1 MNSPPPSP
9 PRGCGGAESSRP
21 SISDV
26 RVAAVC
32 GSHPETLI
40 LPTNIQY
47 TPGMGTTTGTDTG
60 TIDRPLELLIVGAG
74 LSGIDM
80 AHHVAANFP
89 DWDWEIHDAHS
100 DLGGTWHT
108 FRYPGIRSDSDMATF
123 AFPFKP
129 WPHKGTL
136 GRGEDIKEYIRDA
149 ARECGALERLHTDSW
164 IKNSD
169 WRTDLNLY
177 AVTAVSGGSAGD
189 PADARPASDAA
200 HAAPGAPP
208 ERTIYARRVHY
219 ASGYYSHGHGHR
231 PHFPGEEDFA
241 GEIIHPQAWPEDL
254 DVAGKRIV
262 VIGSGATAI
271 TLVPALEA
279 AGAQVTMLQRSPSYV
294 APLPEVD
301 LISGFWNR
309 ILPRTP
315 ASRAARFHHAVRD
328 MGQYVIAQHLPF
340 VFKTALKLMQR
351 PFLSRREIDEHFT
364 PRYRPWDQRVC
375 KAPGGDFFRAL
386 NGNARVVTDTIDTFT
401 PAGIRT
407 SSGEELAADLI
418 VTATGLDLEAFGGG
432 TLSIDGE
439 ELHLPD
445 QVFYRG
451 IMLAGLPNFSFTVG
465 YVNASWTLRSDMVSR
480 YMVRLWRTGE
490 EFYAPVLPPG
500 RHDRPLLDFDAGYIR
515 RAIGDFPAQGD
526 RSPWRYTQNYLVEL
540 PDLARGDQREDMA
553 FGKRCLEL
561 VGRAAPGPKVR
572 SISSE
577 GRFVAAD
584 LSALPPAEFVIADG
598 RSVRVRRGGPATSGG
613 AGTSGAAGDAGAAP
627 VAGASRAGADT
638 GADAGT
644 TGDLPPL
651 VFIHGIGRSLE
662 DWDDQATL
670 LAGRRRFIAVDIP
683 GFGLSDPAER
693 VTVPDTAALIWRVLE
708 ELGEVDAPDA
718 HAAGHS
724 PAAAGDRPRRVC
736 LVGNSLGGALS
747 MEMTTQH
754 PDRVAAV
761 CLVDS
766 AGFGDRATDLLRL
779 VALPLVGE
787 TNAKLTRH
795 RVLYEPIEHLILR
808 RPGSVTRHRLGVQRT
823 IGRHPA
829 RARTYRNFVR
839 ELGSVRGI
847 SKDWCHDLVDRFRR
861 AAAGVPV
868 QFVWG
873 DADKILPYAQFR
885 AGLEELSDVVMDAAV
900 FDGGGHMPQ
909 LEFPAEFAENLLGFL
924 DRAESGAVAPRGA
937 GKI

>member
-1 MNSPPPSP
+1 M
-9 PRGCGGAESSRP
+9 E
-21 SISDV
+21 
-26 RVAAVC
+26 
-32 GSHPETLI
+32 
-40 LPTNIQY
+40 
-47 TPGMGTTTGTDTG
+47 TTTGTDTG
-60 TIDRPLELLIVGAG
+60 TIDRPLDLLIVGAG

-80 AHHVAANFP
+80 AHHVAENFP
-89 DWDWEIHDAHS
+89 DWDWEIHDVHS

-164 IKNSD
+164 IRNSD

-177 AVTAVSGGSAGD
+177 AVTAVSGGRGTD
-189 PADARPASDAA
+189 DNGGGRPADAE
-200 HAAPGAPP
+200 PGAPA

-219 ASGYYSHGHGHR
+219 ASGYYSHEHGHR
-231 PHFPGEEDFA
+231 PRFPGEEDFR
-241 GEIIHPQAWPEDL
+241 GEIIHPQEWPEDL
-254 DVAGKRIV
+254 DVTDRRIV

-271 TLVPALEA
+271 TLVPALEE

-309 ILPRTP
+309 ILPRKP
-315 ASRAARFHHAVRD
+315 AFRAARFNHAVRD

-351 PFLSRREIDEHFT
+351 PFLSRREINEHFT

-386 NGNARVVTDTIDTFT
+386 NGSARVVTDTIDTFT
-401 PAGIRT
+401 RAGIRT
-407 SSGEELAADLI
+407 TGGEELAADLI

-439 ELHLPD
+439 ELNLPD

-480 YMVRLWRTGE
+480 YMVRLWKTGE

-553 FGKRCLEL
+553 FGERCLEL
-561 VGRAAPGPKVR
+561 VGRAAPGPEVR
-572 SISSE
+572 SISGE
-577 GRFVAAD
+577 GRLVASD

-598 RSVRVRRGGPATSGG
+598 RSVRVRRGGPAPSGG
-613 AGTSGAAGDAGAAP
+613 AETGAGTA
-627 VAGASRAGADT
+627 AGASRGGADSGASRGSSAANAT
-638 GADAGT
+638 ADA
-644 TGDLPPL
+644 PPL

-662 DWDDQATL
+662 DWDDQAAL
-670 LAGRRRFIAVDIP
+670 LAERRRFIAVDIP

-708 ELGEVDAPDA
+708 ELGEVDRPGTRDTAPA
-718 HAAGHS
+718 PTAATGSAEHTAAG
-724 PAAAGDRPRRVC
+724 AAEPDPPRQVC

-754 PDRVAAV
+754 PERVAAV

-779 VALPLVGE
+779 IALPLVGE

-808 RPGSVTRHRLGVQRT
+808 RPGSVTPHRLGVQRT

-829 RARTYRNFVR
+829 RAHTYRDFVR

-847 SKDWCHDLVDRFRR
+847 SQDWCRDLVDRFRR
-861 AAAGVPV
+861 AAAGAGAGIPV
-868 QFVWG
+868 QLVWG

-885 AGLEELSDVVMDAAV
+885 TGLEELSDVVVDAAV

-924 DRAESGAVAPRGA
+924 DRAESGGFDTRRASARSASTEPAGSGA
-937 GKI
+937 